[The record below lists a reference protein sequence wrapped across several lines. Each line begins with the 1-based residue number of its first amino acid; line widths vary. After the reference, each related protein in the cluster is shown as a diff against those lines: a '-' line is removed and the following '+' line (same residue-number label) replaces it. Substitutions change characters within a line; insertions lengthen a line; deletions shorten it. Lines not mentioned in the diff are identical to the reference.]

1 MYFWHHL
8 YYIKG
13 FLHVRLL
20 KVVCYCFLTGMKT
33 GAQTMLRFNACA
45 SLEPTCAGGYR
56 TANAIST
63 NSYIRSARVVSR
75 LILFLCLCFFVCTLF
90 GYFFVTGANFGEC
103 FVLFYCLFLVTIKIL
118 TFSKDIKILLIL
130 AWLWIWLIPEILGIN
145 EAQKHCCYLKLFLL
159 PSN

>member
-1 MYFWHHL
+1 MDYSSELLLHSIASKLTKLHCHVL
-8 YYIKG
+8 LTSPVLHKRISPCTTIKG
-13 FLHVRLL
+13 I
-20 KVVCYCFLTGMKT
+20 VCYCFLTGMKT

-118 TFSKDIKILLIL
+118 TFSKDIKILLML
-130 AWLWIWLIPEILGIN
+130 AWL
-145 EAQKHCCYLKLFLL
+145 
-159 PSN
+159 